1 MENKAQIRKWKVIGA
16 VALFVFALQQ
26 SLFAGIAVSPL
37 TQKIEVKPGKKTN
50 FVINVSNNQRNE
62 QTKPCPLKIDILDF
76 MVSDTGQ
83 LSFGPEYKNPRS
95 AASWITLDVNQLTLN
110 PGESK
115 EIKGTVT
122 APIDAD
128 GDYWA
133 SAMVAIGET
142 KEDAKGVQVQLRTAT
157 GLFIRVMRRSPTER
171 GDIND
176 VNIKLPE
183 FETGPVKKELSK
195 SEIYTQ
201 NEKQSLKIEVKL
213 KNNGIFSIPAI
224 GKAYIYSD
232 TMKKIATVPLYASRN
247 NVLPGDSRWFSGIMS
262 QPLPAGKYKLRTIF
276 SSENKTRHP
285 LMKESEFTITNALA
299 TTWQRNIG
307 NDNKITK
314 LELTPEKFDFKLNPG
329 RLTAANFQV
338 KNQGLNTVSAN
349 CRIEGDRD
357 WLELKNPNLTLAPN
371 SGSAMS
377 CTIKVPSD
385 AKTGNYKWNLV
396 VEMEESGLENLSSG
410 QPVQYRIPVSVTID
424 ENTRT
429 AAKD

>member
-1 MENKAQIRKWKVIGA
+1 
-16 VALFVFALQQ
+16 
-26 SLFAGIAVSPL
+26 
-37 TQKIEVKPGKKTN
+37 
-50 FVINVSNNQRNE
+50 
-62 QTKPCPLKIDILDF
+62 
-76 MVSDTGQ
+76 
-83 LSFGPEYKNPRS
+83 
-95 AASWITLDVNQLTLN
+95 
-110 PGESK
+110 
-115 EIKGTVT
+115 
-122 APIDAD
+122 
-128 GDYWA
+128 
-133 SAMVAIGET
+133 
-142 KEDAKGVQVQLRTAT
+142 
-157 GLFIRVMRRSPTER
+157 
-171 GDIND
+171 
-176 VNIKLPE
+176 
-183 FETGPVKKELSK
+183 
-195 SEIYTQ
+195 
-201 NEKQSLKIEVKL
+201 
-213 KNNGIFSIPAI
+213 
-224 GKAYIYSD
+224 
-232 TMKKIATVPLYASRN
+232 
-247 NVLPGDSRWFSGIMS
+247 
-262 QPLPAGKYKLRTIF
+262 
-276 SSENKTRHP
+276 
-285 LMKESEFTITNALA
+285 MKESEFTITNALA

-338 KNQGLNTVSAN
+338 KNQGLNTISAN